1 MSTGPTGTTT
11 STTSTATSAS
21 TATGTGTAPS
31 SSAGPSASPPVTGQP
46 SQAAAPAPPSSAE
59 LEQALW
65 KLFAFDAAIRESHLE
80 FLIGAPTMQATE
92 LSEGADEASR
102 ALEEAGE
109 LLREAIHSKRW
120 KDPTVLSAARK
131 SRQRLQRAAKDLSSG
146 ALKTGKLAEMIVTT
160 RLGEH
165 NGRWVMAHPVK
176 KD

>member
-1 MSTGPTGTTT
+1 MDAGDRSGHGETPDG
-11 STTSTATSAS
+11 SAVQTFDEKS
-21 TATGTGTAPS
+21 LS
-31 SSAGPSASPPVTGQP
+31 
-46 SQAAAPAPPSSAE
+46 
-59 LEQALW
+59 
-65 KLFAFDAAIRESHLE
+65 DAAGL
-80 FLIGAPTMQATE
+80 QATA

-165 NGRWVMAHPVK
+165 NGRGSWPTR
-176 KD
+176 